1 MLVIALQ
8 PHQTTSDSVE
18 RASGGAAAGLL
29 TIDECVENVL
39 PVLLHQVVNVSEDT
53 TVSVLA
59 LHRHLESRGIPASPH
74 DCELVNSYSEKKFRD
89 SRSPA
94 LQRL

>member
-1 MLVIALQ
+1 VLVIALE

-39 PVLLHQVVNVSEDT
+39 PVLLHKVVDVAEDT
-53 TVSVLA
+53 AADTVV
-59 LHRHLESRGIPASPH
+59 SPCPEPRCSCH
-74 DCELVNSYSEKKFRD
+74 SFT
-89 SRSPA
+89 
-94 LQRL
+94 